1 MILPSSLK
9 TSGGRRAVPNDR
21 AGMAMVTVLILV
33 VGMAGLAAAM
43 LLRLSLENKSAE
55 EYIRINTAT
64 AAAEAGLEQASAIVF
79 GGYLQELASETT
91 KDVAGSLDKVTGKGL
106 GGLGGI
112 VGDVTG
118 GITGGLG
125 DVLDN
130 GLANIGSLRAFID
143 NLVPAGGLA
152 KLLDQPVALL
162 NGANIQQILLE
173 RTDNGGET
181 LIKVTST
188 GEYEGRTRTI
198 VQLFSASGEAFS
210 GFDYAL
216 LANNI
221 SCILCHAEFDNVE
234 RVYNTD
240 SSLYGTFD
248 RVKIASLES
257 LTLRTN
263 DANSHIAG
271 TLYARGEI
279 LGAKGSG
286 SGGIT
291 GTLSPL
297 TSLTGTTFKG
307 YQMDEAG
314 KIKQDKKGRPT
325 DSKLDIAVT
334 GKDGL
339 LPKFG
344 EVYANYPT
352 STEQMTD
359 GVLPTEFPPII
370 SDGNA
375 NKKVDDD
382 EWKIKVSESDLGG
395 VSGGL
400 VYGVPNGATL
410 DTKGLPTK
418 SNAAHESA
426 KGGYYDGNMVLVGTE
441 KEPIQIDGVL
451 AVNGDVL
458 IKGPVSGAGKIIARN
473 NIYFAGDT
481 TYADGET
488 FGQADDGTE
497 NLMSY
502 GAGGNIVIGDFL
514 TPESYNKDKYGK
526 NKIVAFD
533 DSSSKMPSYLGAE
546 TMDLAPALD
555 KGDSTSYSSAQLML
569 SNQREYEKA
578 QASKTYV
585 PRYYAVQPGGR
596 VYRQKTDAT
605 VTEYESWL
613 AAEIKADEQA
623 RGTVSTLLPSSKW
636 ISPEQLK
643 RIWWDDNA
651 ARPKDVEER
660 FRIDGLLYTNNA
672 IIGSAHS
679 YDRHKSRLNGTLEV
693 RGAIVAADV
702 GILAPGDKRAR
713 KNDQGFRLYYDKRV
727 RNYMPVSGSKDLA
740 LGRGVRLVQTA
751 AGVK

>member
-1 MILPSSLK
+1 MNFLSSLK
-9 TSGGRRAVPNDR
+9 TEAPPRRRPPDDR
-21 AGMAMVTVLILV
+21 AGMAMVMVMILV

-43 LLRLSLENKSAE
+43 LLRLSLENSSAE

-79 GGYLQELASETT
+79 GGYVEKLAGATAKGVPSAS
-91 KDVAGSLDKVTGKGL
+91 AGLSKGL
-106 GGLGGI
+106 GSLGGL
-112 VGDVTG
+112 TG
-118 GITGGLG
+118 GITDGLT
-125 DVLDN
+125 DVLDS
-130 GLANIGSLRAFID
+130 GLANITSLRSFLD
-143 NLVPAGGLA
+143 GLVPAGGIA
-152 KLLDQPVALL
+152 KLLDQPLVLL

-198 VQLFSASGEAFS
+198 VQRFSASGEAFS
-210 GFDYAL
+210 GFDFAL

-221 SCILCHAEFDNVE
+221 SCIMCHAEFDNVE
-234 RVYNTD
+234 RIYNTD
-240 SSLYGTFD
+240 ASLFGTFD
-248 RVKIASLES
+248 RIKISSLES

-263 DANSHIAG
+263 DASSNLAG
-271 TLYARGEI
+271 TLYTRGEI

-307 YQMDEAG
+307 YQMDESG
-314 KIKQDKKGRPT
+314 KIKQDKKGRT
-325 DSKLDIAVT
+325 YSSKLDIATT

-352 STEQMTD
+352 STDEMTD
-359 GVLPTEFPPII
+359 GTLPTEFPPII
-370 SDGNA
+370 ADSNA
-375 NKKVDDD
+375 NKTVDDD
-382 EWKIKVSESDLGG
+382 EWKTKVTESSLGG
-395 VSGGL
+395 VSSGV
-400 VYGVPNGATL
+400 VYGVPNGNTL
-410 DTKGLPTK
+410 DTKGLPEK
-418 SNAAHESA
+418 SNGAYEEA
-426 KGGYYDGNMVLVGTE
+426 KGGYYDGNVVLVGTE
-441 KEPIQIDGVL
+441 KEPIQIDGVF
-451 AVNGDVL
+451 AVNGDVV
-458 IKGPVSGAGKIIARN
+458 IKGPVIGAGKIIARN

-481 TYADGET
+481 VYADGEK
-488 FGQADDGTE
+488 FGQTEDGTE

-526 NKIVAFD
+526 NKIVTFD
-533 DSSSKMPSYLGAE
+533 DSTSKMPSYLSAE
-546 TMDLAPALD
+546 TMDLAPPLD
-555 KGDSTSYSSAQLML
+555 KGDSTSYSSAQMML

-578 QASKTYV
+578 QASKSYV
-585 PRYYAVQPGGR
+585 PRYYAMQPGGR
-596 VYRQKTDAT
+596 VYRQTTDST
-605 VTEYESWL
+605 VTEYESWA
-613 AAEIKADEQA
+613 AAEIKADELT
-623 RGTVSTLLPSSKW
+623 RGKVSTLLPASKW
-636 ISPEQLK
+636 ISPDQFK
-643 RIWWDDNA
+643 RIWSDDNA

-679 YDRHKSRLNGTLEV
+679 YDRHKSKVNGTLEV

-727 RNYMPVSGSKDLA
+727 KNYMPVSGSKDLA
-740 LGRGVRLVQTA
+740 LVRGVKLLQTTEN
-751 AGVK
+751 VK